1 MYSNTLEQIVLNV
14 IFLMNNSV
22 FQEDGNGGISCK
34 KFHVKMQILTV
45 TLKVIFPNLT
55 QTVIIKNGLKKIT
68 IKIPVHKTLT
78 VVHGRLSVKEIR
90 TLFKVWLFWFGFMV
104 CNATFNNISVISQ
117 RSVLLVEET
126 GVLGENHQPLASH

>member
-1 MYSNTLEQIVLNV
+1 
-14 IFLMNNSV
+14 
-22 FQEDGNGGISCK
+22 
-34 KFHVKMQILTV
+34 MQILTV

-104 CNATFNNISVISQ
+104 CNATFNNISVIS
-117 RSVLLVEET
+117 
-126 GVLGENHQPLASH
+126 